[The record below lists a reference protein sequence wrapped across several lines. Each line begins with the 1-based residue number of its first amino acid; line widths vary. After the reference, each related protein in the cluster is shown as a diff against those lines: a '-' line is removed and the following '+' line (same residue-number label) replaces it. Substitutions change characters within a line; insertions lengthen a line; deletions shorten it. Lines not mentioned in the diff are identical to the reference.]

1 HRAGARDRA
10 GHAANADPDRTWLCR
25 DQRHEDLG
33 FARAWAAHRAGGDPE
48 VQQHR
53 HAEDRHA
60 DAAAPNVGAVHRG
73 RLRPEAADHFSRRGE
88 WSPAALQELAA
99 GGAGHHVLRLRDV
112 GVAVPDGP
120 LLHRVRARRP
130 DHSRHIAQDERAC
143 CWRAG
148 VFAEDGGGDAHH
160 AADGRRA
167 GRYRAESTDGGLFGR
182 RQVGHGLQTGGQG
195 LCHQQ
200 VPFLVRWYRAD
211 RQAAHHRGGHAG
223 RAVGGQVFRR
233 RGRRA
238 GVQHDGAAD
247 AADAGR
253 AARHERQATDCGRGG
268 GRVVLMLQL
277 HSPQEAAGW
286 LHNRVTGTLHCDSR
300 QIGVGDGFVAW
311 PGAAT
316 DGRNYVPSALAQGAV
331 ACLVEQEGADAFAF
345 DSPAIAAYSQLKAAT
360 GPIAA
365 AYFDAPTERLTVLAI
380 TGTNGKTSTAW
391 WLAQALSNLQPS
403 AIPCG
408 LIGTLGTGRPPDV
421 DFVGLTT
428 PDPVLLQ
435 RQFRRFLDDG
445 LQACAIEASSVGI
458 VERRLDGT
466 HIRVAVFT
474 NFSQD
479 HLDYHG
485 TMEAYWEAKA
495 ELFRWPGLQAV
506 VVNLDD
512 EKGLTLPQSFDPGV
526 DLWTTSCEQPA
537 RLQATDIDYGEH
549 GLRFVVQEGEQRH
562 PLETRLIGQYNV
574 CNLLGVI
581 GAMRAVGVGLEQAV
595 QACGSLLPVP
605 GR

>member
-1 HRAGARDRA
+1 M
-10 GHAANADPDRTWLCR
+10 L
-25 DQRHEDLG
+25 E
-33 FARAWAAHRAGGDPE
+33 
-48 VQQHR
+48 
-53 HAEDRHA
+53 
-60 DAAAPNVGAVHRG
+60 
-73 RLRPEAADHFSRRGE
+73 
-88 WSPAALQELAA
+88 
-99 GGAGHHVLRLRDV
+99 
-112 GVAVPDGP
+112 
-120 LLHRVRARRP
+120 LHR
-130 DHSRHIAQDERAC
+130 
-143 CWRAG
+143 
-148 VFAEDGGGDAHH
+148 
-160 AADGRRA
+160 
-167 GRYRAESTDGGLFGR
+167 
-182 RQVGHGLQTGGQG
+182 
-195 LCHQQ
+195 
-200 VPFLVRWYRAD
+200 
-211 RQAAHHRGGHAG
+211 
-223 RAVGGQVFRR
+223 
-233 RGRRA
+233 
-238 GVQHDGAAD
+238 
-247 AADAGR
+247 
-253 AARHERQATDCGRGG
+253 
-268 GRVVLMLQL
+268 
-277 HSPQEAAGW
+277 PQEAAGW
-286 LHNRVTGTLHCDSR
+286 LHSRVTGTLHCDSR
-300 QIGVGDGFVAW
+300 QIGLGDGFVAW

-316 DGRNYVPSALAQGAV
+316 DGRKFVPSAIAQGAL
-331 ACLVEQEGADAFAF
+331 ACLVEQEGVEAFAF
-345 DSPAIAAYSQLKAAT
+345 DSPAIAAYPQLKAAT

-365 AYFDAPTERLTVLAI
+365 AYFDAPTERLAVLAI

-495 ELFRWPGLQAV
+495 QLFRWPGLQAV
-506 VVNLDD
+506 VINIDD
-512 EKGLTLPQSFDPGV
+512 DKGLAQSQSSETAL
-526 DLWTTSCEQPA
+526 DLWTTSCEQAA
-537 RLQATDIDYGEH
+537 RLQAIDIDYGEH

-574 CNLLGVI
+574 SNLLGVI
-581 GAMRAVGVGLEQAV
+581 GAMRALGVELRQAV

-605 GR
+605 GRMERLSEPGKPIVAVDYAHTPDALDKALQALRPLAQQRGGKLWCVFGCGGDRDPTKRPLMAAVVEKNADRVVVTSDNPRSEKPENIISQILLGLSHNECVQVQADRALAIAETVAAAAPEDVVLLAGKGHEDYQEVAGAKHPFSDKVHAQAALDARRSA